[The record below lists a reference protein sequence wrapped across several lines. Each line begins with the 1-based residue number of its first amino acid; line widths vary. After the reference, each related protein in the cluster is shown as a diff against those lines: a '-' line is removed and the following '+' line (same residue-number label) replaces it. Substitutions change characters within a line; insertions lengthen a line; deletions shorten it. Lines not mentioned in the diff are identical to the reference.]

1 MGEDRGMGVHQENRV
16 QQGYFFRGTQC
27 QFLENICLED
37 DLRTR
42 IFGTFVVK
50 FLACLAALFLA
61 EIFEKV
67 SFDPYNFW
75 ITRLSTRISERMKNL

>member
-16 QQGYFFRGTQC
+16 QQGYFVRGTQC
-27 QFLENICLED
+27 QFLKNICLED

-50 FLACLAALFLA
+50 FLACLAPR
-61 EIFEKV
+61 IFEHLENGIIV
-67 SFDPYNFW
+67 HF
-75 ITRLSTRISERMKNL
+75 

>member
-1 MGEDRGMGVHQENRV
+1 MGEDRGIGVHQENRV
-16 QQGYFFRGTQC
+16 QQGYFVRGTQC

-50 FLACLAALFLA
+50 FLACLAPR
-61 EIFEKV
+61 IFEHLENGIIV
-67 SFDPYNFW
+67 HF
-75 ITRLSTRISERMKNL
+75 